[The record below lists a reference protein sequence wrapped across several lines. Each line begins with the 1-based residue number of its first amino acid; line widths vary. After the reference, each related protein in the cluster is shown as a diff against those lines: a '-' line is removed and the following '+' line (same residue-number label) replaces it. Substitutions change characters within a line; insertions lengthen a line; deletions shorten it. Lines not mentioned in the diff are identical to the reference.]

1 MGLYTSHKIHSSTQ
15 QICSKLTWICQLR
28 KWNLGSSVLN
38 IRLYNRKYKG
48 YSVQQ
53 VHDLSYL
60 GFNLPEKYD
69 KPDKQNTFICVY
81 MWMYRQNFE
90 EYW

>member
-1 MGLYTSHKIHSSTQ
+1 M
-15 QICSKLTWICQLR
+15 KLR
-28 KWNLGSSVLN
+28 VFSPN

-60 GFNLPEKYD
+60 GFNMPQKYD
-69 KPDKQNTFICVY
+69 KPNRKNILIYVHV
-81 MWMYRQNFE
+81 WLNRQNFE
-90 EYW
+90 EY